1 MLRYESSCTVLVA
14 NEYTLLNRLRKP
26 ETRCPASGSFV
37 AEHHLER
44 AGSSNPNERCIKL
57 AAKGHANREVALK
70 ATTRHALVKRQS
82 DHLRLSRQDRTTL
95 ASALWPEDTSL

>member
-44 AGSSNPNERCIKL
+44 AGGFTTENP
-57 AAKGHANREVALK
+57 EV
-70 ATTRHALVKRQS
+70 TE
-82 DHLRLSRQDRTTL
+82 RLSPLLFSFLFSVLQGRKNLKLFPDNVTDLSQRIV
-95 ASALWPEDTSL
+95 SQ

>member
-44 AGSSNPNERCIKL
+44 A
-57 AAKGHANREVALK
+57 AAPGLSVTLHVSFAFYVLGRA
-70 ATTRHALVKRQS
+70 
-82 DHLRLSRQDRTTL
+82 LRLVLILDFKL
-95 ASALWPEDTSL
+95 

>member
-44 AGSSNPNERCIKL
+44 AGVKGENQCERMT
-57 AAKGHANREVALK
+57 V
-70 ATTRHALVKRQS
+70 
-82 DHLRLSRQDRTTL
+82 
-95 ASALWPEDTSL
+95 

>member
-44 AGSSNPNERCIKL
+44 AGVLMPFQTCVLIAFR
-57 AAKGHANREVALK
+57 
-70 ATTRHALVKRQS
+70 LVVLLG
-82 DHLRLSRQDRTTL
+82 D
-95 ASALWPEDTSL
+95 A

>member
-44 AGSSNPNERCIKL
+44 AGVEAYGL
-57 AAKGHANREVALK
+57 LFLLGLFWF
-70 ATTRHALVKRQS
+70 RQ
-82 DHLRLSRQDRTTL
+82 HLDCLFNQGRVDYD
-95 ASALWPEDTSL
+95 P